1 MKLNCQISNSNHILK
16 KINKKHKVLIV
27 ISGDTFFRN
36 YMTSNALSK
45 LKKDYECAY
54 LFSNFLKDKVLQHSI
69 LKYFFYSYSKK
80 QRELSQDFFNLLM
93 RRNKKKSKSFAFRI
107 LRVDN
112 YAFPRSGTIFE
123 KIIKWSAKIVLLL
136 LRKIKYLLLTSN
148 FIFPYY
154 VKKFIKKLEIC
165 KSLLS
170 AIEEIKPSLIIFP
183 SSAYEPETYDL
194 VRICKLKKIRL
205 LFLIDNWDNFSSKS
219 ILWNLPDH
227 AGVWGQQ
234 SREHGIQIQGFK
246 PSQITPIGTPRF
258 DSYFQLRNRKLQRVF
273 EFKYILFLGTAL
285 DFDEIGALI
294 ELDKILEGNPSYF
307 KGVKIVYRP
316 HPWRQGRDSI
326 LGLGLKNVV
335 IDPQLIDYYSKN
347 LSSSRFQPELDYY
360 PFLLKNAECVIGG
373 LTSMIIES
381 LIFRKCFLA
390 LVYNDKKNLTSQ
402 HNVLNNY
409 EHLKGIEKIKAI
421 AFCQNL
427 SNLENDF
434 LDLWNTRFSMDFKK
448 IDDQRRYY
456 LYDDAR
462 TYSERLADICQELL
476 LSPN

>member
-1 MKLNCQISNSNHILK
+1 MKLNCQISNSNHTLK

-69 LKYFFYSYSKK
+69 LKSLFYTYSKK
-80 QRELSQDFFNLLM
+80 QRELSQEILNLLM

-107 LRVDN
+107 LRIDN
-112 YAFPRSGTIFE
+112 YTFPRSGTVPE
-123 KIIKWSAKIVLLL
+123 RIIKWFVKIGFVL
-136 LRKIKYLLLTSN
+136 LRKIKYLFLTSN

-154 VKKFIKKLEIC
+154 FKKLIKKLKTS

-170 AIEEIKPSLIIFP
+170 AIEDVKPSLIIFP
-183 SSAYEPETYDL
+183 SSAYEPETNDL

-234 SREHGIQIQGFK
+234 SCIHGIQIQGFK
-246 PSQITPIGTPRF
+246 PSQITAIGTPRF

-273 EFKYILFLGTAL
+273 KFKYILFVGTAL
-285 DFDEIGALI
+285 AFDEVGALI
-294 ELDKILEGNPSYF
+294 ELNKILEGNPGQF

-316 HPWRQGRDSI
+316 HPWRQSQDSI
-326 LGLGLKNVV
+326 LGLELKNVV
-335 IDPQLIDYYSKN
+335 IDPQVIDYYSKN
-347 LSSSRFQPELDYY
+347 LPSSKFQPELDYY
-360 PFLLKNAECVIGG
+360 PSLLKNAECVVGG

-402 HNVLNNY
+402 HNVLTNY
-409 EHLKGIEKIKAI
+409 EHLTGIEKIKAI
-421 AFCQNL
+421 TFCQNL
-427 SNLENDF
+427 FNLENDF
-434 LDLWNTRFSMDFKK
+434 LDLWNARFSMDFKK

-462 TYSERLADICQELL
+462 TYSERLADICHELL
-476 LSPN
+476 VGPN